1 MTGYLFEAFGK
12 PVNELKLLSR
22 SQLSYSLFAIYQDGH
37 TEEITQVADVDIQ
50 NPEVLLVEAGQIMAL
65 KDGES
70 TVTFSY
76 KSTFWGTPVS
86 DCTYCFFHLS
96 VDCPII

>member
-1 MTGYLFEAFGK
+1 M
-12 PVNELKLLSR
+12 NELKLLSR

-70 TVTFSY
+70 TVHSVI
-76 KSTFWGTPVS
+76 KSTFWEGTPVS

-96 VDCPII
+96 GDCPII